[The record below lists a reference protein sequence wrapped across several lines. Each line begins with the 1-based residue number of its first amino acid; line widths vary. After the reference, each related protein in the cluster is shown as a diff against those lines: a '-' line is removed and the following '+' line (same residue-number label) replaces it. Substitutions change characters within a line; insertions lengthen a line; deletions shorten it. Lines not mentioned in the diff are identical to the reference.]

1 MYTYINKKIKFVSC
15 ILIYRKNKISSVI
28 IQKLI
33 NIFKIQFSIIKQNKT
48 KFTEHRKFLSCKAK
62 FYL

>member
-15 ILIYRKNKISSVI
+15 ILIYRKTKISSVI

-33 NIFKIQFSIIKQNKT
+33 IILKIQFSIIKQNKT
-48 KFTEHRKFLSCKAK
+48 KFTEHRKLLSV
-62 FYL
+62 